1 MGLLLLVQTVFV
13 FTAPHINMSFAV
25 QFENLKKL
33 DLPVGDFM
41 VVSSGALAVRGIR
54 ESGDLDVVVTESLW
68 KILSEKYPVVSEDGI
83 DRIDLG
89 NDIEILS
96 PADSIF
102 GNGKMIPLKE
112 SFEKADTFDGIKFM
126 NLEHLK
132 KIKEKLGREKDL
144 RDIQLIDEYLN
155 I

>member
-1 MGLLLLVQTVFV
+1 
-13 FTAPHINMSFAV
+13 MSFAV